1 MREVKIL
8 LKDNDKP
15 GNRDVIQYL
24 SENIDK
30 FNKVGIKV
38 LFKIVAEDE
47 IPSLVNRG
55 VTKLPVLAVGKKLY
69 EKSSEIKNTMNTM
82 YAFNSKNGGSS
93 KNPSKCSSQD
103 PDEQLR
109 EYMESDLNKN
119 AMEEEKKSGSAE
131 DGSDVMDKVLAMAS
145 QRTKERQDDANNRNP
160 AKNKDVLNKKARN
173 GNSNKVSESAVERIN
188 RQGKSGGSSDRD
200 DQLLM
205 ARFEESGIVNDF

>member
-24 SENIDK
+24 GENIDK
-30 FNKVGIKV
+30 FNQVGIKV
-38 LFKIVAEDE
+38 IFKIVAEDE
-47 IPSLVNRG
+47 IPSLVSRG

-69 EKSSEIKNTMNTM
+69 EKSSEIKNTMNEM
-82 YAFNSKNGGSS
+82 YSFNSKNGGSS

-109 EYMESDLNKN
+109 EYMESDLNMN
-119 AMEEEKKSGSAE
+119 AHDEDKKSGGGE
-131 DGSDVMDKVLAMAS
+131 DGSDVMDKVLSMAS
-145 QRTKERQDDANNRNP
+145 QRTKERQDDANSRNP
-160 AKNKDVLNKKARN
+160 AKKKDMLNGSARKNNPNK
-173 GNSNKVSESAVERIN
+173 GSESAVERIN

-200 DQLLM
+200 DKLLM
-205 ARFEESGIVNDF
+205 ARYEESGVVNDF